1 MAYFETWLT
10 RDLKRPNVLQAL
22 KDDFFSQDNKGNR
35 VGVIVTDNGNPVTLT
50 GNVFGYIIRADRAT
64 VSLQGTINANKAW
77 IDLPES
83 AYAIVGP
90 LQIVLRQIVGTGT
103 AQTKTTL
110 IACTTYVHR
119 TTTDS
124 FIDPGH
130 VVPSLEELLAQIA
143 VMEQATAN
151 ANTATNRANTAADN
165 ANNKANAANTAANNA
180 NTKATAADQAAT
192 NANNAAES
200 VKTYNNRLTAVENKF
215 PVKIADGGTGLTAS
229 PSMLTNLASTTAD
242 NVLKAN
248 PRPGVT
254 GTLPIANGGT
264 GATTAP
270 NACANL
276 GAVKKSGDKM
286 TGNLEFDSGLNYTGV
301 EFKGAAGSPSVFIR
315 NTGSRMIF
323 DQFANGSTGGE
334 RYLLPSVESR
344 SADAWYDIITTK
356 PGNYQFNR
364 LVPNIDLTSMPSA
377 EQVSYAIN
385 FMDKNKTDFGYVAS
399 RQEPD
404 GRVDVGFGVA
414 RTIGGT
420 TYFNSVFT
428 GVKPDGTKVVSL
440 SDKQAW
446 IAGLG
451 LAYAPSDTYA
461 EPASVVCGI
470 VRNSGKQF
478 VLRVSLQKT
487 MENINTVS
495 VTQLTG
501 FMAGM
506 NGIIGGSGATTNWL
520 TMSGVT
526 VRAQKRSNNTAL
538 IIVESTSVLTNAA
551 TGVLSFLGDF
561 TLSFS

>member
-90 LQIVLRQIVGTGT
+90 LQIVLRQTVGTGT

-264 GATTAP
+264 GMTKNPSMLVNLASVTADTVFKESPRPGVTGTLPIANGGTGATTGP
-270 NACANL
+270 TACENL
-276 GAVKKSGDKM
+276 GAVKKSGDIM
-286 TGNLEFDSGLNYTGV
+286 TGALRTTALISYNGTWAQVSLRKTADDTVGFSTYFFDVPN
-301 EFKGAAGSPSVFIR
+301 
-315 NTGSRMIF
+315 SRCGF
-323 DQFANGSTGGE
+323 TVRHPDSTYYNG
-334 RYLLPSVESR
+334 YLLPAPQVESKTN
-344 SADAWYDIITTK
+344 WYQIVTNK
-356 PGNYQFNR
+356 PGGILYYAPGENYEPNTCIFNGMISNSMKTFSFNVR
-364 LVPNIDLTSMPSA
+364 LPRDLH
-377 EQVSYAIN
+377 EINAISVTA
-385 FMDKNKTDFGYVAS
+385 MKGA
-399 RQEPD
+399 
-404 GRVDVGFGVA
+404 
-414 RTIGGT
+414 IGGINGTIESSTGT
-420 TYFNSVFT
+420 T
-428 GVKPDGTKVVSL
+428 D
-440 SDKQAW
+440 
-446 IAGLG
+446 
-451 LAYAPSDTYA
+451 
-461 EPASVVCGI
+461 
-470 VRNSGKQF
+470 
-478 VLRVSLQKT
+478 
-487 MENINTVS
+487 
-495 VTQLTG
+495 
-501 FMAGM
+501 
-506 NGIIGGSGATTNWL
+506 WL
-520 TMSGVT
+520 TKSGLTITANQVDNFT
-526 VRAQKRSNNTAL
+526 VFVQ
-538 IIVESTSVLTNAA
+538 IVSSAAFANATKTLTPAA
-551 TGVLSFLGDF
+551 YYATEFKLA
-561 TLSFS
+561 FS